1 MNSIKS
7 RQVSKSIQV
16 NGSETNNNI
25 EIDRKKYKN
34 LSPKEREKL
43 VIEAHNLNNITQ
55 PDINILNKISEGVW
69 SKFEKGNSLVPS
81 VYIGTKTY
89 DIPLV
94 SEEASVVAGI
104 QKASKLSN
112 LNGIKGS
119 SNEYSEMIG
128 QIPFKKNTNESV
140 DELISYIKPFEE
152 QLIEHART
160 IQKVKN
166 LETRGGGFLGK
177 LKFKKTDDK
186 FGKIEFIVDVKD
198 AMGATIVNEI
208 AENIQRSLEK
218 LGIKTLTG
226 ILTNAAPKRKSYAT
240 IEINIDALDD
250 NQKSGLEIA
259 ENIVDLYKFAKSD
272 KNRALT
278 HNKGIMNGVIALAEA
293 TGQDTRALEAAN
305 HFNAIDKGTNFEDE
319 NTQYGPISTWK
330 IEEGMLIGNIELST
344 PITTVGRLIE
354 IHPTINTNLIKILK
368 VDDTKEFGIIMAA
381 VGLLSNL
388 AALLALS
395 TTGISYGHGKLH
407 NQK

>member
-1 MNSIKS
+1 MNPIHS
-7 RQVSKSIQV
+7 RQISKSTLA
-16 NGSETNNNI
+16 NDSENNNKV
-25 EIDRKKYKN
+25 EIDRKKYRH
-34 LSPKEREKL
+34 LSPNKREKL
-43 VIEAHNLNNITQ
+43 VIEAHNLDNITQ

-69 SKFEKGNSLVPS
+69 SKFEKGNSLVRS
-81 VYIGTKTY
+81 VCIGTKTY

-119 SNEYSEMIG
+119 SNEFSEMIG

-166 LETRGGGFLGK
+166 LEARGGGFLGK

-186 FGKIEFIVDVKD
+186 FGKVEFNVDVKD

-208 AENIQRSLEK
+208 AENIQRYLEK

-226 ILTNAAPKRKSYAT
+226 ILTNAAPNRKSYAT
-240 IEINIDALDD
+240 IKINVHALEG

-259 ENIVDLYKFAKSD
+259 ENIVDLCEFAKSD
-272 KNRALT
+272 ENRALT

-305 HFNAIDKGTNFEDE
+305 HFNAIDKSTNFEDE

-354 IHPTINTNLIKILK
+354 IHPTINTNLLKILK
-368 VDDTKEFGIIMAA
+368 VDDTKELGIVMAA